1 MAKREEGL
9 VNLAELNHMLAALNA
24 PVVTRER
31 EKARIG
37 ESGIGTKTTGR
48 VFEAILGNEHWHQ
61 TNPRSRAHPPLA
73 AKQLSITQRGHVVVD
88 AAAAA
93 AAADDDDDPMKGLGF
108 FEVTHAPRVIVRAA
122 PSLTAAVLGAR
133 SAGEVVRVKARL
145 SMPHLDQTW
154 VQLAEGFK
162 ER

>member
-88 AAAAA
+88 DAAA
-93 AAADDDDDPMKGLGF
+93 AAADDDDDDDDD
-108 FEVTHAPRVIVRAA
+108 ECD
-122 PSLTAAVLGAR
+122 AR
-133 SAGEVVRVKARL
+133 YYYHHSCYYWYDDDDDDDDDGDDDDADYVY
-145 SMPHLDQTW
+145 
-154 VQLAEGFK
+154 
-162 ER
+162 